1 MKFLYFFTL
10 LLFFGACSPE
20 NMLNK
25 KLDGEWTLLSIDGQ
39 NIPSTYSKTLRFSK
53 DGKGG
58 DIVYTIVDN
67 DQTTTKTGKYA
78 LIKTNSMSVA
88 FPNSNF
94 GSGYETETF
103 EFTKTSETDLTLT
116 KISGEYGVYVFKK
129 K

>member
-1 MKFLYFFTL
+1 
-10 LLFFGACSPE
+10 
-20 NMLNK
+20 MLNK
-25 KLDGEWTLLSIDGQ
+25 KLDGEWILLSIDGE
-39 NIPSTYSKTLRFSK
+39 NIPSTYSKTMKFSK

-58 DIVYTIVDN
+58 EVVYTIIEN
-67 DQTTTKTGKYA
+67 GQTITKTGKYA

-103 EFTKTSETDLTLT
+103 DFTKTSKTDLTLT